1 MNERD
6 WFSVSLS
13 AICRLIAVKYEKL
26 IWMMSKSRVG
36 GKHWQKVPIWTIYCD
51 KKKRLYMTCNGC
63 FWRGLVNCLPMS
75 LNFIYLFV
83 ITLAL
88 PIAFFFADYEW
99 NSRRGHDIIFY
110 LFPLN
115 GQIKLSKPALINYAY
130 LSDFSLSMWEKS
142 DSANVVW
149 HFQFIW
155 IASLAFVISI
165 N

>member
-1 MNERD
+1 
-6 WFSVSLS
+6 
-13 AICRLIAVKYEKL
+13 
-26 IWMMSKSRVG
+26 
-36 GKHWQKVPIWTIYCD
+36 
-51 KKKRLYMTCNGC
+51 MTCNGC

-165 N
+165 NWDIIRFVAICGSSFAFSIKQQTWINVRISRPAPLL